1 MESPSK
7 LQDLIALAGET
18 SSERRRELLRG
29 VTDLFFTNEEEAGP
43 AAMPLFDDVLSQL
56 AGEMEVAV
64 RAELSERMSLS
75 GRPPSRLI
83 RKLAM
88 DESLEV
94 AGPVLENSTA
104 LTETDLLDVAKVAG
118 QGHLQAISRRSE
130 VSEVVSDVIVS
141 RGDDTTLGTL
151 ISNPGAQ
158 MSREAQEIVV
168 DRALVN
174 PDLHSAVVNR
184 RNLPPDLLN
193 EMYFVVEANLR
204 KKIMDKNAAMDPAV
218 LDAAL
223 AKGRDRLATRDGA
236 LPPDYEG
243 AEKTIKAMLARGPIG
258 PSTLA
263 GFLRSKDT
271 TKFLLALAASA
282 SIDFGTARRILEKRE
297 LDALSIVCKAAGFDR
312 SLFLTFAILI
322 LDKEDNAMGKAKSY
336 GELYEALP
344 KETAERTIR
353 FWRMRRQNGDV
364 LAA

>member
-1 MESPSK
+1 MEPTSK
-7 LQDLIALAGET
+7 LQDLIALAGES

-29 VTDLFFTNEEEAGP
+29 VTDLFFTSEDEAGP
-43 AAMPLFDDVLSQL
+43 AALPLFDDVLSQL

-64 RAELSERMSLS
+64 RAELAERMSS
-75 GRPPSRLI
+75 VQGPPHRLI
-83 RKLAM
+83 RKLAA

-94 AGPVLENSTA
+94 AGPVLQNSPA

-118 QGHLQAISRRSE
+118 QGHLQAISRRTE
-130 VSEVVSDVIVS
+130 VSESLSDVIVA

-151 ISNPGAQ
+151 VSNPGAQ
-158 MSREAQEIVV
+158 MSRQAQEIVV
-168 DRALVN
+168 DRAIAN

-184 RNLPPDLLN
+184 KTLPPDLLN

-204 KKIMDKNAAMDPAV
+204 KTIMERNSAMDPAA

-223 AKGRDRLATRDGA
+223 AKGREKLAARDGA

-243 AEKTIKAMLARGPIG
+243 AEKAIKALLARGPIG

-263 GFLRSKDT
+263 GFLRNKDT

-322 LDKEDNAMGKAKSY
+322 LDKEDNAMGKARTY

-364 LAA
+364 MAA

>member
-1 MESPSK
+1 MESHSK

-18 SSERRRELLRG
+18 SSERRRDLLRG
-29 VTDLFFTNEEEAGP
+29 VTDLFFNSEEEPG
-43 AAMPLFDDVLSQL
+43 AATMPLFDDVLSQL

-64 RAELSERMSLS
+64 RAELSERMALS

-94 AGPVLENSTA
+94 AGPVLENSGA
-104 LTETDLLDVAKVAG
+104 LSETDLLDVAKVAG
-118 QGHLQAISRRSE
+118 QGHLQAISRRVE
-130 VSEVVSDVIVS
+130 VSEIVSDAIVA
-141 RGDDTTLGTL
+141 RGDDETLGTL

-158 MSREAQEIVV
+158 MSREAHEAVV
-168 DRALVN
+168 DRALIN
-174 PDLHSAVVNR
+174 PDLHSAVVSR
-184 RNLPPDLLN
+184 RTLPPDLLN
-193 EMYFVVEANLR
+193 EMYFVVETNLR
-204 KKIMDKNAAMDPAV
+204 KKIMDLNAAMDPDV

-223 AKGRDRLATRDGA
+223 ARGRDKLATRDGA
-236 LPPDYEG
+236 LPPDYE
-243 AEKTIKAMLARGPIG
+243 AADKAIKAMLARGPIG
-258 PSTLA
+258 PSALA

-282 SIDFGTARRILEKRE
+282 NIDFGTARRILDKRE
-297 LDALSIVCKAAGFDR
+297 LDALSIICKAAGFDR

-322 LDKEDNAMGKAKSY
+322 LDKEENAMGKAKTY

-344 KETAERTIR
+344 KDTAERTIR
-353 FWRMRRQNGDV
+353 FWRMRRQSGDA